1 VNRKLLVVVIGLIS
15 VSVFLLALSA
25 CGSPAAG
32 SNLPGNYLTNLP
44 AADAAGRVITLTLV
58 ADQSASLTTDYMGKG
73 VVVLT
78 GKWASAGQDVVVTL
92 TRQGATAINQEITFQ
107 LQGKDLVTTKWDKN
121 LYGSVGLGT
130 MVRK

>member
-1 VNRKLLVVVIGLIS
+1 MNRTLLVLLVGLIS
-15 VSVFLLALSA
+15 VSALLLSG

-32 SNLPGNYLTNLP
+32 STLPGNYLTNLP
-44 AADAAGRVITLTLV
+44 AADAAGRVITLTLG

-73 VVVLT
+73 VVVQT

-92 TRQGATAINQEITFQ
+92 TKQGATVINQEITFQ
-107 LQGKDLVTTKWDKN
+107 LQDRDLVTTKWDKA

>member
-1 VNRKLLVVVIGLIS
+1 MNRKLLVLLVGLIS
-15 VSVFLLALSA
+15 VSALLLSG

-32 SNLPGNYLTNLP
+32 STLPGNYVTNLP
-44 AADAAGRVITLTLV
+44 AAAAAGRVITLTLV

-73 VVVLT
+73 VVVQT

-92 TRQGATAINQEITFQ
+92 TKQGATVINQEITFQ
-107 LQGKDLVTTKWDKN
+107 LQGKDLVTTKWDKA

>member
-1 VNRKLLVVVIGLIS
+1 MNRKLLVLLVGLIS
-15 VSVFLLALSA
+15 VSALLLSG

-32 SNLPGNYLTNLP
+32 STLPGNYVTNLP

-73 VVVLT
+73 VVVQT

-92 TRQGATAINQEITFQ
+92 TKQGATVINQEITFQ
-107 LQGKDLVTTKWDKN
+107 LQGKDLVTTKWDKA

>member
-1 VNRKLLVVVIGLIS
+1 MNRKLLVLLVGLIS
-15 VSVFLLALSA
+15 VSALLLSG

-32 SNLPGNYLTNLP
+32 STLPGNYLTNLP
-44 AADAAGRVITLTLV
+44 AADAAGRVITLTLG

-73 VVVLT
+73 VVVQT
-78 GKWASAGQDVVVTL
+78 GKWASTGQDVVVTL
-92 TRQGATAINQEITFQ
+92 TKQGATVINQEITFQ
-107 LQGKDLVTTKWDKN
+107 LQGKDLVTTKWDKA

>member
-1 VNRKLLVVVIGLIS
+1 MNRKLVVLLVGL
-15 VSVFLLALSA
+15 VSESALLLGG

-32 SNLPGNYLTNLP
+32 SALPGNYLTNLP

-73 VVVLT
+73 VVAQT
-78 GKWASAGQDVVVTL
+78 GKWSSAGQDVVVTL
-92 TRQGATAINQEITFQ
+92 TKQGATVINQEITFQ
-107 LQGKDLVTTKWDKN
+107 LQGKDLVTTKWDKA

>member
-1 VNRKLLVVVIGLIS
+1 VNRRVFVLVVGIIS
-15 VSVFLLALSA
+15 VSVLALSG
-25 CGSPAAG
+25 CGSPAPG
-32 SNLPGNYLTNLP
+32 STLPGNYVTNLP

-73 VVVLT
+73 VVVQT

-92 TRQGATAINQEITFQ
+92 TKQGATVINQEITFQ
-107 LQGKDLVTTKWDKN
+107 LQGKDLVTTKWDKA
-121 LYGSVGLGT
+121 LYGSVGLGA

>member
-1 VNRKLLVVVIGLIS
+1 MNRKLLVLLVGLIS
-15 VSVFLLALSA
+15 VSALLLSG

-32 SNLPGNYLTNLP
+32 STLPGNYLTNLP
-44 AADAAGRVITLTLV
+44 AADAAGRVITLTLG

-73 VVVLT
+73 VVVQT

-92 TRQGATAINQEITFQ
+92 TKQGATVINQEITFQ
-107 LQGKDLVTTKWDKN
+107 LQDRDLVTTKWDKA

>member
-1 VNRKLLVVVIGLIS
+1 MNRKLLVLLVGLIS
-15 VSVFLLALSA
+15 VSALLLSG

-32 SNLPGNYLTNLP
+32 STLPGNYLTNLP

-73 VVVLT
+73 VVVQT

-92 TRQGATAINQEITFQ
+92 TKQGATVINQEITFQ
-107 LQGKDLVTTKWDKN
+107 LQGKDLVTTKWDKA